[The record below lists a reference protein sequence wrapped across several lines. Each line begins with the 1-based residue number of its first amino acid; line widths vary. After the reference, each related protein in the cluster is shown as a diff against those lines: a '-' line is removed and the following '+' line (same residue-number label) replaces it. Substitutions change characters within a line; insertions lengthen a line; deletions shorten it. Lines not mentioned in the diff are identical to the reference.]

1 LKKDQVDAT
10 MVYQGSDM
18 LKTKTFM
25 SGRSQAIRLPKEYRF
40 ANEEIYIN
48 KIDDVLMIVQKDKI
62 WDVFE
67 KSVTKFTDDFMIDRG
82 INIPDTRE
90 GL

>member
-1 LKKDQVDAT
+1 
-10 MVYQGSDM
+10 MV
-18 LKTKTFM
+18 KTKTFM

-40 ANEEIYIN
+40 STDEIYIN
-48 KIDDVLMIVQKDKI
+48 KINDVVIIVQKDKL

-67 KSVTKFTDDFMIDRG
+67 KSVTKFTDDYMQDRG
-82 INIPDTRE
+82 VDIKDNRE